1 MVNIRPKDSRGS
13 RCLKDMMISH
23 ELSPQSPPQTDDTE
37 ILPQT
42 QATTP
47 SELVQSESTVKV
59 EEADEL
65 LMKTGATE
73 TGLQPSQSSDRLVSL
88 SGAPESDELQMEP
101 DSTKTEPLDVSH
113 SDRLL
118 SLSLVADAYL
128 AHGASIDDV
137 LGQLG
142 ITAASQSGACGSGAL
157 DAGLL
162 GITAAGHSGACGSG
176 ALDAGLC
183 VGPEEKRE
191 EGPDENA
198 GEDPYDIIHIPFFT
212 IRPHTYINIYIY
224 IYLYIHQIH

>member
-1 MVNIRPKDSRGS
+1 
-13 RCLKDMMISH
+13 
-23 ELSPQSPPQTDDTE
+23 
-37 ILPQT
+37 
-42 QATTP
+42 
-47 SELVQSESTVKV
+47 
-59 EEADEL
+59 
-65 LMKTGATE
+65 MKTGATE

-101 DSTKTEPLDVSH
+101 ESTKTEPLDVSH

-142 ITAASQSGACGSGAL
+142 IEAASQSGACGSGAL

-198 GEDPYDIIHIPFFT
+198 GDDPYAIIHIPVS
-212 IRPHTYINIYIY
+212 RLDHTHILIYIY
-224 IYLYIHQIH
+224 IYS